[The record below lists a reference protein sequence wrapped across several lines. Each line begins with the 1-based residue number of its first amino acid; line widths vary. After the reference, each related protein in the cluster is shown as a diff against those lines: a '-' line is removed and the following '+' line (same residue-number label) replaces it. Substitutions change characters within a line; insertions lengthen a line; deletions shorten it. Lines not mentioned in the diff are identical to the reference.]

1 MKPAQTV
8 LKKGNL
14 LLIILMLFISMTS
27 FHQPAQ
33 AAEPLTVGVLAR
45 SDVEGNNVNIH
56 VQTNL
61 PNKMKFFATIT
72 GPNGY
77 NEEIKLKVKKDG
89 KLKKTIG
96 ELDKGSYEIKFQSY
110 QPKKQTDSMRK
121 IIGKKGGNL
130 EGDLVNKKKV
140 IKFTETI
147 NITTPSEKELQKA
160 AAEKQARI
168 DAENAEKERVAKEEQ
183 AAKEKE
189 AAEQKANEE
198 KEREQQEAQDSA
210 PAQEQGQIK
219 GSYSG
224 IYHVPGSTYY
234 DRTTNVKEWF
244 NTVAEAEAAGYRAP
258 KR

>member
-1 MKPAQTV
+1 M
-8 LKKGNL
+8 
-14 LLIILMLFISMTS
+14 
-27 FHQPAQ
+27 
-33 AAEPLTVGVLAR
+33 
-45 SDVEGNNVNIH
+45 
-56 VQTNL
+56 
-61 PNKMKFFATIT
+61 
-72 GPNGY
+72 
-77 NEEIKLKVKKDG
+77 
-89 KLKKTIG
+89 
-96 ELDKGSYEIKFQSY
+96 
-110 QPKKQTDSMRK
+110 
-121 IIGKKGGNL
+121 
-130 EGDLVNKKKV
+130 
-140 IKFTETI
+140 
-147 NITTPSEKELQKA
+147 TTPSEKELQKA

-168 DAENAEKERVAKEEQ
+168 DAENAEKERIAKEEQ
-183 AAKEKE
+183 

>member
-1 MKPAQTV
+1 M
-8 LKKGNL
+8 
-14 LLIILMLFISMTS
+14 
-27 FHQPAQ
+27 
-33 AAEPLTVGVLAR
+33 
-45 SDVEGNNVNIH
+45 
-56 VQTNL
+56 
-61 PNKMKFFATIT
+61 
-72 GPNGY
+72 
-77 NEEIKLKVKKDG
+77 
-89 KLKKTIG
+89 
-96 ELDKGSYEIKFQSY
+96 
-110 QPKKQTDSMRK
+110 
-121 IIGKKGGNL
+121 
-130 EGDLVNKKKV
+130 
-140 IKFTETI
+140 
-147 NITTPSEKELQKA
+147 TTPSEKELQKA
-160 AAEKQARI
+160 AAEKQAHI
-168 DAENAEKERVAKEEQ
+168 DAENAEKERIAKEEQ